1 VKKLHIAH
9 HPSSGPGNMLKCN
22 INVVVFSLQK
32 GFGIGL
38 FVRNDRGFFVKAKI
52 ALFYGFIPTV
62 EDCSFYGFVKAK
74 IALCHAI
81 SWLADLGFDN
91 IIFEMDCKLVVDDMR
106 ETCLV

>member
-1 VKKLHIAH
+1 
-9 HPSSGPGNMLKCN
+9 M
-22 INVVVFSLQK
+22 
-32 GFGIGL
+32 
-38 FVRNDRGFFVKAKI
+38 
-52 ALFYGFIPTV
+52 
-62 EDCSFYGFVKAK
+62 KAK